1 LVILKAETLKQ
12 WAVTASCGWERKFAG
27 TPGRRSCLRWLA
39 EWDSEIAVVVEEKER
54 NLWAEMPTNSSPPE
68 MSTRL
73 TRLVV
78 DKTSRRT
85 RASQCS
91 HAPIARVWEVWWST
105 QDKNWTESSP
115 LEVGE
120 IVKRGRGADAKQK
133 TV

>member
-1 LVILKAETLKQ
+1 MQFARHQRQLVILKAETLKH
-12 WAVTASCGWERKFAG
+12 WAVTAFCGWERKSVG
-27 TPGRRSCLRWLA
+27 TPRRRLCLRWLA

-85 RASQCS
+85 ALHEGQPVQPRADSS
-91 HAPIARVWEVWWST
+91 SLGGLVVGAR
-105 QDKNWTESSP
+105 
-115 LEVGE
+115 
-120 IVKRGRGADAKQK
+120 
-133 TV
+133 